1 MIDTIRNPRSVL
13 HALQPMG
20 LGTGDVESLL
30 SYFCRLSVS
39 HSTSTLSLSRTVAQ
53 RFEHDVARNFD
64 WHERQLSGIRESAL
78 TWSSALS
85 AMTSV
90 PRLDRLTF
98 LPWRHVISQNG
109 LSMVSQGQYC
119 PMCLAED
126 QADGRIPYFRLA
138 WESKAVSVCHTHGV
152 RLVRHCP
159 SCGKSNV
166 RHAAAFVVPGW
177 CTKCGE
183 FLGCQTINNRH
194 TEGIGEV
201 EFWKAE
207 QIAKLLEAQQR
218 LDTAPTRQGLL
229 NAIQFITSAMDGG
242 RSARFARRVGL
253 AKSTVHHW
261 VQSEGTPTLE
271 MSMQV
276 ASQSGMNL
284 TELLCGDTHS
294 WKAPSD
300 GQQLTLKLLLP
311 PAKRRGS
318 PREIDWADVELQL
331 QRFLQHPTPISVL
344 EAARELDVEARQ
356 LYLHANQTTR
366 QVGKR
371 WEAYRK
377 RRGQANL
384 EQAMPILE
392 AVGRELVLNGRAV
405 TRREIEARVPPE
417 VLSTVPR
424 LFDVLRDVQVR
435 LESEVYGPNL

>member
-1 MIDTIRNPRSVL
+1 MIEVVKNPRSTL
-13 HALQPMG
+13 HALEPLG
-20 LGTGDVESLL
+20 LGTRNVESLL
-30 SYFCRLSVS
+30 SYLCRLAVS

-53 RFEHDVARNFD
+53 RFEHDVARNFE
-64 WHERQLSGIRESAL
+64 WYERQLSGIRESAL

-98 LPWRHVISQNG
+98 LPWQQVISQNG

-159 SCGKSNV
+159 SCGKGNV

-183 FLGCQTINNRH
+183 FLGCQTIDNRH

-201 EFWKAE
+201 ECWKAE

-218 LDTAPTRQGLL
+218 LNAVPTRQGLL

-253 AKSTVHHW
+253 AKSTVQHW

-271 MSMQV
+271 MSMKI
-276 ASQSGMNL
+276 ASQSGIDL
-284 TELLCGDTHS
+284 IDLLCGDTSS
-294 WKAPSD
+294 WQPPNEE
-300 GQQLTLKLLLP
+300 QQKTLKSLLP
-311 PAKRRGS
+311 ESKRRS
-318 PREIDWADVELQL
+318 PARKINWTDVEHQL
-331 QRFLQHPTPISVL
+331 ERFLKYPTPIPVL
-344 EAARELDVEARQ
+344 EASRILGIEARQ
-356 LYLHANQTTR
+356 LYLYANNTTR
-366 QVGKR
+366 KLGKR
-371 WEAYRK
+371 WEAYIK

-384 EQAMPILE
+384 EKAMPILE
-392 AVGRELVLNGRAV
+392 AVGRELVMVGRAV
-405 TRREIEARVPPE
+405 TRREVVARVPAD
-417 VLSTVPR
+417 VLSSVTR
-424 LFDVLRDVQVR
+424 LFDVLRDVQRRIETEVR
-435 LESEVYGPNL
+435 DNL